1 MASPSPPASSSPW
14 PFLATYT
21 PQALMEGLLY
31 ARQGSVWTQLH
42 SWSLSRTLRSGH
54 PSYLIC
60 QIGVSGNRANP
71 NSGRSQSQEQD
82 SCLSPTGHA
91 QFDLVHR
98 PVTPP
103 GGPCPAREPTG
114 GVPISLPQHSLS
126 WPCRQR
132 VPCTRPPGSTRRKKW
147 VEEKRRRQRTSP
159 SRCGY
164 PPGAPGARASSSQ
177 ARPSQRRRRI
187 PTCARQ
193 RAVAQ
198 LHGRGR
204 G

>member
-1 MASPSPPASSSPW
+1 MCA
-14 PFLATYT
+14 
-21 PQALMEGLLY
+21 
-31 ARQGSVWTQLH
+31 
-42 SWSLSRTLRSGH
+42 H
-54 PSYLIC
+54 PSL
-60 QIGVSGNRANP
+60 
-71 NSGRSQSQEQD
+71 
-82 SCLSPTGHA
+82 
-91 QFDLVHR
+91 
-98 PVTPP
+98 
-103 GGPCPAREPTG
+103 
-114 GVPISLPQHSLS
+114 LPQHSLS

-187 PTCARQ
+187 PTCARR
-193 RAVAQ
+193 RAVFQ

-204 G
+204 GYGCCRPMGAWGRSLDSTSWVCQLLFVPRPSAVKEWEWRVYMYGVGVGGVKGVGGGERHKLEMEERDYRGIEIEDKAQR